1 MSDPVKNVEIE
12 DVLSSIRKLVSEGEQ
27 ARARETEP
35 SQAGAGDAGHR
46 AGQDPAESRAA
57 EEDRPAKLVL
67 TPAQLVTQGDD
78 AFVGHSRDDEE
89 APRQTAEAEA
99 PEATEGDVVPHLL
112 DRPIGNFLRRDESEG
127 PEPADSGRDVTQ
139 ADASGPDQDGSET
152 DSAVSETAQH
162 EMTVAEQP
170 AETPVGDS
178 ATPENR
184 RSALEATIAELE
196 ASVGGEGF
204 EPDGSEAANM
214 AATLAWPRSRRSRI
228 NFGAEAARTVQDA
241 PEEVVSAAEDDPSN
255 EDTTA
260 EDLARGTGPDDP
272 YDASYDEELS
282 GLEALDAAALRALV
296 AEIVREELQGALGER
311 ITRNVR
317 KLVRREIYRI
327 LSSQDFD

>member
-1 MSDPVKNVEIE
+1 
-12 DVLSSIRKLVSEGEQ
+12 
-27 ARARETEP
+27 
-35 SQAGAGDAGHR
+35 
-46 AGQDPAESRAA
+46 
-57 EEDRPAKLVL
+57 
-67 TPAQLVTQGDD
+67 
-78 AFVGHSRDDEE
+78 
-89 APRQTAEAEA
+89 
-99 PEATEGDVVPHLL
+99 
-112 DRPIGNFLRRDESEG
+112 
-127 PEPADSGRDVTQ
+127 
-139 ADASGPDQDGSET
+139 
-152 DSAVSETAQH
+152 
-162 EMTVAEQP
+162 
-170 AETPVGDS
+170 
-178 ATPENR
+178 
-184 RSALEATIAELE
+184 
-196 ASVGGEGF
+196 
-204 EPDGSEAANM
+204 M